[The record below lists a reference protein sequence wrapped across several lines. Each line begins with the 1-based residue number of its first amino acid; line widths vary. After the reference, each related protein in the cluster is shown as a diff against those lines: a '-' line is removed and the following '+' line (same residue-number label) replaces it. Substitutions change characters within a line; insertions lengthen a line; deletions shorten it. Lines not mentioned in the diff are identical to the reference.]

1 MMENE
6 NNPSD
11 QASPSWSSSRAPLFG
26 VTLALMMVVAIGS
39 YALRGISSSRDNSDC
54 YEQENPPVDQ
64 APKDYTQ
71 WEKPLV
77 ALILSGQMHGFI
89 DPCGCSEPQY
99 GGLIRRFNFIQSLKA
114 KSWDVV
120 GIDMG
125 ELPHIKGIH
134 EQNLLKYD
142 LSIKALSA
150 MDYRA
155 VGIGRNEMLLPLG
168 EGLAQI
174 WDKKKP
180 YPRLLNLTLGQTAP
194 GQQYHDLNVRPYEI
208 IDHTTPKIGVV
219 NLMGHD
225 LRDKLEPLKEK
236 FLFNQDELP
245 KALKAFADA
254 GVEIGVILHHE
265 YPVVDKNI
273 PAGFKQEQAI
283 ENARRELAVKCVKFC
298 DAERKKNPKIPPI
311 HLIMVLTE
319 LPEPSALMRPIDPKP
334 TQLVEIGHK
343 GKYVGL
349 LGVYRA
355 GKAYRLQYQMVLMS
369 PEWQTKKGQEKN
381 NAVIALMEDYNQEL
395 KRHDML
401 AKFPRSLHHNQIPE
415 QNQKGLKAT
424 YVGSK
429 RCGDCHDHAWKVWA
443 KTPHFGATQT
453 LEDLKHPSGRHYDP
467 ECMMCH
473 TTGFKHPGGYND
485 PVAGLAAWPP
495 PVGLKPNPKQLH
507 KLNDKLRGVGCES
520 CHGPGSEHEKNP
532 DDAKLYD
539 LINPYRPSKAER
551 ALEEKV
557 EKKTITPQQA
567 AQLAELFKTRIG
579 PMGANLCMKCHD
591 SENDVNWGQPG
602 KDTADKWRGG
612 KHPLIH
618 RTPRNNNGAGDPPP
632 AKGNNPPAVVIDP
645 GPPIVIEIIQE
656 KKK

>member
-520 CHGPGSEHEKNP
+520 CHGPGSEHEKHP

-557 EKKTITPQQA
+557 EMKTITPQQA
-567 AQLAELFKTRIG
+567 AQLAELFKKRIG

-591 SENDVNWGQPG
+591 GENDVNWGQPG